1 MKIALVALLFAASA
15 LAQGP
20 RAGLSPACGPAGVQF
35 KVDLESAQPGVLPPE
50 PGQARIYFIHD
61 AGTPALFAYPTT
73 RLGVDGEWVGA
84 NHGNSYFSISVDPGE
99 HHLCAS
105 LQSSVVDPR
114 AEFAYLTAQAG
125 KTYFYR
131 TRLVMSREVE
141 LLELEPIDSDQ
152 GRYLIASYP
161 LSAPT
166 PKK

>member
-1 MKIALVALLFAASA
+1 
-15 LAQGP
+15 
-20 RAGLSPACGPAGVQF
+20 
-35 KVDLESAQPGVLPPE
+35 
-50 PGQARIYFIHD
+50 
-61 AGTPALFAYPTT
+61 
-73 RLGVDGEWVGA
+73 
-84 NHGNSYFSISVDPGE
+84 
-99 HHLCAS
+99 
-105 LQSSVVDPR
+105 VDPR